1 MVGGMGGMMGGMGMM
16 DGMGGYGVGRYG
28 SMGGYGGGMGGY
40 GGGMGGFGI
49 GGYGGMGFSS
59 ATILTIR
66 AKKSDVDDFVR
77 DELDFDQFQETVEIF
92 TY

>member
-1 MVGGMGGMMGGMGMM
+1 MVGGMGGMGMM
-16 DGMGGYGVGRYG
+16 GGMGGYG
-28 SMGGYGGGMGGY
+28 GGFGGGMYGGMGGY